1 MLKKVFIFIAL
12 LSLIMV
18 GCKKAV
24 EPEAEKQLKTVTLKG
39 QVLESATNA
48 PLQNAV
54 VRVLGITPT
63 LIAYTDS
70 LGKYEFQ
77 FEIESE
83 IEVQLVA
90 FKEGYDPDTI
100 NVLVVPG
107 RVVEVPAFML
117 QRVVSEVPTSGEPAS
132 IVLVSQS
139 SKNIGVKGSGS
150 VETAQ
155 MVFEVQDSSGKPVD
169 LAHSVEVNFK
179 IGSGPGGGEFVYPP
193 KARTDSK
200 GRVTVNIVSGTKA
213 GVVQIVAESF
223 IGTKV
228 IRSLPVVIVI
238 HGGLPDSAHFSI
250 ASEKLNFPG
259 YNIFGLTNKIT
270 AYVGDKYGNPVKPG
284 TAVYFTTTGGIIEG
298 SVLTDDRGQ
307 GSVNLISAEPRPV
320 HPILGPGYAVIT
332 ATTADENQNTIKAET
347 IVLFSGIPQ
356 ISIEPITFDIPN
368 LGSQVFNYTVSDQ
381 NGNPLAGGT
390 TITVSI
396 DGKDVRAL
404 GDLNITLPDTRD
416 RSWTRFSFAIQD
428 TTADTTQRPIL
439 IRISTTTSPRVLFIG
454 GKSLTSA

>member
-250 ASEKLNFPG
+250 APEKLNFPG

-439 IRISTTTSPRVLFIG
+439 IRISTTGPNGSATVNIS
-454 GKSLTSA
+454 GKAR

>member
-1 MLKKVFIFIAL
+1 MAA
-12 LSLIMV
+12 
-18 GCKKAV
+18 KKAV

-250 ASEKLNFPG
+250 APEKLNFPG

-439 IRISTTTSPRVLFIG
+439 IRISTTGPNGSATVNIS
-454 GKSLTSA
+454 GKAR

>member
-155 MVFEVQDSSGKPVD
+155 
-169 LAHSVEVNFK
+169 
-179 IGSGPGGGEFVYPP
+179 
-193 KARTDSK
+193 
-200 GRVTVNIVSGTKA
+200 
-213 GVVQIVAESF
+213 
-223 IGTKV
+223 
-228 IRSLPVVIVI
+228 
-238 HGGLPDSAHFSI
+238 
-250 ASEKLNFPG
+250 
-259 YNIFGLTNKIT
+259 
-270 AYVGDKYGNPVKPG
+270 
-284 TAVYFTTTGGIIEG
+284 
-298 SVLTDDRGQ
+298 Q
-307 GSVNLISAEPRPV
+307 GSLISPP
-320 HPILGPGYAVIT
+320 
-332 ATTADENQNTIKAET
+332 
-347 IVLFSGIPQ
+347 F
-356 ISIEPITFDIPN
+356 
-368 LGSQVFNYTVSDQ
+368 
-381 NGNPLAGGT
+381 
-390 TITVSI
+390 
-396 DGKDVRAL
+396 
-404 GDLNITLPDTRD
+404 
-416 RSWTRFSFAIQD
+416 
-428 TTADTTQRPIL
+428 
-439 IRISTTTSPRVLFIG
+439 
-454 GKSLTSA
+454 

>member
-1 MLKKVFIFIAL
+1 MMKKIFIYIVL
-12 LSLIMV
+12 FSLIIS

-24 EPEAEKQLKTVTLKG
+24 EPESGKQQKTVILNG
-39 QVLESATNA
+39 QVLELTTNA
-48 PLQNAV
+48 PIPNAV
-54 VRVLGITPT
+54 VRVLGITPA

-70 LGKYEFQ
+70 VGKYQ
-77 FEIESE
+77 FNF
-83 IEVQLVA
+83 EVDVETELQIVA
-90 FKEGYDPDTI
+90 FKEGYDPDTSR
-100 NVLVVPG
+100 VLAVPG
-107 RVVEVPAFML
+107 RTIDVPTLML
-117 QRVVSEVPTSGEPAS
+117 KRVTSEIPTSGEAAS
-132 IVLVSQS
+132 IVLVSQT
-139 SKNIGVKGSGS
+139 SKSIGVKGSGS

-155 MVFEVQDSSGKPVD
+155 LVFEVQDSSGKPVD
-169 LAHSVEVNFK
+169 LAHSVEVNFR

-193 KARTDSK
+193 KARTDGK
-200 GRVTVNIVSGTKA
+200 GRVSVNVVSGTKA

-223 IGTKV
+223 VGTKTV
-228 IRSLPVVIVI
+228 RSLPVVIVI

-250 ASEKLNFPG
+250 APEKLNFPG

-298 SVLTDDRGQ
+298 SVLTNDKGQ

-320 HPILGPGYAVIT
+320 HPVLGPGYAVIT

-356 ISIEPITFDIPN
+356 ISVEPATFDIPN
-368 LGSQVFNYTVSDQ
+368 LGSQVFNYIVSDQ

-390 TITVSI
+390 TISVSI
-396 DGKDVRAL
+396 DGKDIRAL

-428 TTADTTQRPIL
+428 TTADTTRRPIL
-439 IRISTTTSPRVLFIG
+439 VRISTSGPNG
-454 GKSLTSA
+454 SATVNISGIAR

>member
-1 MLKKVFIFIAL
+1 MLKKVFISFAL
-12 LSLIMV
+12 LTLIML

-24 EPEAEKQLKTVTLKG
+24 EPEAEKQQKIVTLKG
-39 QVLESATNA
+39 KVVESTTNA
-48 PLQNAV
+48 PLPNAV
-54 VRVLGITPT
+54 IRVLGVTPT
-63 LIAYTDS
+63 LITYTDS
-70 LGKYEFQ
+70 LGRYELK

-83 IEVQLVA
+83 VEVQLVA
-90 FKEGYDPDTI
+90 LKEGYAPDTI
-100 NVLVVPG
+100 KVLAIPG
-107 RVVEVPAFML
+107 QVVEVPIFML

-132 IVLVSQS
+132 IVLISQS

-150 VETAQ
+150 IESAQ
-155 MVFEVQDSSGKPVD
+155 IVFEVQDSSGKPID
-169 LAHSVEVNFK
+169 LAHSVEVNFR

-200 GRVTVNIVSGTKA
+200 GRVIVNVVSGTKA

-223 IGTKV
+223 VGAKT

-250 ASEKLNFPG
+250 APEKLNFPG
-259 YNIFGLTNKIT
+259 YNIFGLTNRIT

-298 SVLTDDRGQ
+298 SVLTNDKGQ

-320 HPILGPGYAVIT
+320 HPILGPGYAVVT

-356 ISIEPITFDIPN
+356 ISIEPTTFDIPN

-396 DGKDVRAL
+396 DGKDIRAL

-428 TTADTTQRPIL
+428 TTSDVTERPVL
-439 IRISTTTSPRVLFIG
+439 IRVSTTGPNGSATISIS
-454 GKSLTSA
+454 GKVR

>member
-250 ASEKLNFPG
+250 APEKLNFPG

-368 LGSQVFNYTVSDQ
+368 
-381 NGNPLAGGT
+381 
-390 TITVSI
+390 
-396 DGKDVRAL
+396 
-404 GDLNITLPDTRD
+404 
-416 RSWTRFSFAIQD
+416 FSEIIFK
-428 TTADTTQRPIL
+428 TKL
-439 IRISTTTSPRVLFIG
+439 
-454 GKSLTSA
+454 